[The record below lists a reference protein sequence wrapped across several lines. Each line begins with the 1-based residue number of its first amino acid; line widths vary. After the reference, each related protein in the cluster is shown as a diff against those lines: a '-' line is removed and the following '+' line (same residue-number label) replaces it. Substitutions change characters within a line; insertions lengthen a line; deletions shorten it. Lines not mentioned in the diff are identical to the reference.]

1 MKLPEG
7 YKLGH
12 LSCFFCDASFPCDD
26 NSDGCRAN
34 YLIDIDGC
42 QKICHLIEAEG
53 YADFEEEGNQYICK
67 KDINSYKKGYRAF
80 SYIDSK
86 GIEHIPDA
94 KADVPHITSQE
105 IIAEFFKDRR
115 PL

>member
-12 LSCFFCDASFPCDD
+12 LSCFFCDTSFPCDD

-34 YLIDIDGC
+34 YLIGIDGC

-53 YADFEEEGNQYICK
+53 YADFEEEGN
-67 KDINSYKKGYRAF
+67 
-80 SYIDSK
+80 
-86 GIEHIPDA
+86 
-94 KADVPHITSQE
+94 
-105 IIAEFFKDRR
+105 
-115 PL
+115 